1 MPPSS
6 EEPRRLPA
14 EEPRWLSVHL
24 FFPGGI
30 YTPECDRVVLDTV
43 QPFVRRCHAE
53 GWVDGYFF
61 IRYSELGPHVRL
73 RFHGRGDVVD
83 ETVWPALRA
92 HVEALHP
99 GVVFEPPTEPPQ
111 PRSHVDTQE
120 GDEARVTHAALIEY
134 EPETDRYGGPE
145 AVRLAERYFEVSS
158 DATFALLAR
167 SGRERSS
174 RLGKGLLSMV
184 VLAHVF
190 GGTREKAA
198 DFMHQYGI
206 GYLRNI
212 VRSEDGRSAWL
223 GAFDSG
229 FDAQAENLVAY
240 VEEVWSRMD
249 EGEELSEAL
258 DAWHDGL
265 KRIRGEFRELFEAGR
280 LLRQGQEP
288 FGQWEQAVGGI
299 VSSYVHMM
307 NNRLGVSI
315 QEEAYLAY
323 LITRALGRPA
333 EAPAAAGDAVET
345 PAGGAEGA
353 GSAEMA
359 EG

>member
-1 MPPSS
+1 MPPS
-6 EEPRRLPA
+6 P
-14 EEPRWLSVHL
+14 EPRWLSVHL

-30 YTPECDRVVLDTV
+30 YTPECDRVALDTV
-43 QPFVRRCHAE
+43 EPFVRRCQAE
-53 GWVDGYFF
+53 GWIDGYFF

-73 RFHGRGDVVD
+73 RLHGPGDVLE
-83 ETVWPALRA
+83 ETVWPALQA

-99 GVVFEPPTEPPQ
+99 GVSFDAPVEPPQ
-111 PRSHVDTQE
+111 PRSHMDTQE
-120 GDEARVTHAALIEY
+120 EDSSRVTHAARIEY
-134 EPETDRYGGPE
+134 EPETERYGGPE

-190 GGTREKAA
+190 AGTREKAA
-198 DFMHQYGI
+198 DFTHQYGI

-249 EGEELSEAL
+249 EGESLSDAL
-258 DAWHDGL
+258 DAWHEGL
-265 KRIRGEFRELFEAGR
+265 RRVRDDFRALFDARR
-280 LLRQGQEP
+280 LLRGGEAP
-288 FGQWEQAVGGI
+288 FEQWEHAVGGI

-307 NNRLGVSI
+307 NNRLGISI

-323 LITRALGRPA
+323 LITRALGRPVEVEAPVSTPA
-333 EAPAAAGDAVET
+333 EAAGE
-345 PAGGAEGA
+345 
-353 GSAEMA
+353 
-359 EG
+359 